1 MIQRLIDL
9 SLDNRFA
16 VFLLTLVMV
25 GLGIVSMVN
34 LPVDAVPDLT
44 NVQVLVLT
52 QAPGLGPVEVEQF
65 ITFPVETSL
74 SGMPRVA
81 EIRSL
86 SLAGLSNVTVV
97 FEDGTD
103 IYWARNLVNERL
115 QEARNNIPD
124 GISDPQMGPIATG
137 LGEIYHFEVR
147 AKPGYEYSV
156 MDLRT
161 ILEWQIAFQLR
172 SVPGVIEVNTHG
184 GELKTYEVQV
194 DPNKLLNFDISLTQ
208 VFDALRQNNANEGGG
223 YIEHRDEQ
231 QLVRGEALIGSLEDI
246 ATIVVDSRADGTPI
260 MIRDLGEVRF
270 APMIRYGA
278 ATRDGRGEIVTGT
291 AMLLMGENS
300 RLVARRVDE
309 RIREIEK
316 TLPPGVYVDTFYDR
330 TALVDRT
337 IATVRHN
344 ITGGAV
350 LVIVMLF
357 LLLGD
362 WRAGLIVAASIPLS
376 ALFMFT
382 AMHLAGVP
390 ANLMSLGAL
399 DFGIIV
405 DGSVV
410 MVEQIVRRLSV
421 ESRELRARTDSQL
434 STLDSRLSTIR
445 DAGAE
450 VGRPILFAGLVVII
464 VFLPILSLQGIEGKM
479 FRPMAFSFMSALAGA
494 LVLSVTVI
502 PVMASLF
509 LARHI
514 SDKETWLVRICKRG
528 YGPVLRR
535 AIAHPF
541 LIAITAFAV
550 FSGSLVLASRFG
562 AEFIPKL
569 DEGDIAMEG
578 YRLQS
583 VSLETS
589 IRLSTDIEQTLL
601 DEFPDEVQSVIS
613 KIGRAEIATDPMG
626 VNRSDIFV
634 MLKPKSTWKRFDDK
648 EELVEAME
656 ETLAEQIPGQSFG
669 FSQPIELRVQELIA
683 GVRADVGISLYGDD
697 LPTLSRKAD
706 EIVRA
711 VGRVQ
716 GAADVRAEQL
726 GGMAYL
732 RVKVKRDQIA
742 RYGINARDVLDAIA
756 VVGGHEVG
764 QVFEGQKR
772 FALQV
777 RLAPAWRADLESIK
791 KLKIADPLGRQIPL
805 EQLADVVIEE
815 GLALISRNDIHRRI
829 LVQCN
834 VRGRDL
840 ASFVADAQQAVEQN
854 VKLPPGYR
862 ITWGGQFKNLQ
873 EANRRLMIAVP
884 VAMFLIFSLLYM
896 AFRSGR
902 LALLIYLNVPMAAT
916 GGILLLWVRG
926 MPFSI
931 SAGVGFIALFGIA
944 VMNGVVL
951 VEHFRDLRRTGAAIN
966 DAIYQGAMDRLR
978 PVLMTAT
985 TDALG
990 FLPMAIS
997 TSAGAEVQQPLAT
1010 VVIGGVLTSSLLTLV
1025 VLPAIYRWFEPK
1037 GDDGEER

>member
-1 MIQRLIDL
+1 
-9 SLDNRFA
+9 
-16 VFLLTLVMV
+16 
-25 GLGIVSMVN
+25 
-34 LPVDAVPDLT
+34 
-44 NVQVLVLT
+44 
-52 QAPGLGPVEVEQF
+52 
-65 ITFPVETSL
+65 
-74 SGMPRVA
+74 
-81 EIRSL
+81 
-86 SLAGLSNVTVV
+86 
-97 FEDGTD
+97 
-103 IYWARNLVNERL
+103 
-115 QEARNNIPD
+115 
-124 GISDPQMGPIATG
+124 
-137 LGEIYHFEVR
+137 
-147 AKPGYEYSV
+147 
-156 MDLRT
+156 
-161 ILEWQIAFQLR
+161 
-172 SVPGVIEVNTHG
+172 
-184 GELKTYEVQV
+184 
-194 DPNKLLNFDISLTQ
+194 
-208 VFDALRQNNANEGGG
+208 
-223 YIEHRDEQ
+223 
-231 QLVRGEALIGSLEDI
+231 
-246 ATIVVDSRADGTPI
+246 
-260 MIRDLGEVRF
+260 
-270 APMIRYGA
+270 
-278 ATRDGRGEIVTGT
+278 
-291 AMLLMGENS
+291 
-300 RLVARRVDE
+300 
-309 RIREIEK
+309 
-316 TLPPGVYVDTFYDR
+316 
-330 TALVDRT
+330 
-337 IATVRHN
+337 
-344 ITGGAV
+344 
-350 LVIVMLF
+350 
-357 LLLGD
+357 
-362 WRAGLIVAASIPLS
+362 
-376 ALFMFT
+376 
-382 AMHLAGVP
+382 
-390 ANLMSLGAL
+390 
-399 DFGIIV
+399 
-405 DGSVV
+405 
-410 MVEQIVRRLSV
+410 
-421 ESRELRARTDSQL
+421 
-434 STLDSRLSTIR
+434 
-445 DAGAE
+445 
-450 VGRPILFAGLVVII
+450 
-464 VFLPILSLQGIEGKM
+464 
-479 FRPMAFSFMSALAGA
+479 
-494 LVLSVTVI
+494 
-502 PVMASLF
+502 
-509 LARHI
+509 
-514 SDKETWLVRICKRG
+514 
-528 YGPVLRR
+528 
-535 AIAHPF
+535 
-541 LIAITAFAV
+541 
-550 FSGSLVLASRFG
+550 
-562 AEFIPKL
+562 
-569 DEGDIAMEG
+569 
-578 YRLQS
+578 
-583 VSLETS
+583 
-589 IRLSTDIEQTLL
+589 
-601 DEFPDEVQSVIS
+601 
-613 KIGRAEIATDPMG
+613 
-626 VNRSDIFV
+626 
-634 MLKPKSTWKRFDDK
+634 
-648 EELVEAME
+648 ME
-656 ETLAEQIPGQSFG
+656 ETLSEQIPGQSFG